1 MNTAHL
7 IQQAGLWPTLCLLLI
22 VLLIAALRLLALP
35 FAAAALALDAIA
47 NAASA
52 PLSLTTR
59 TGGAR

>member
-7 IQQAGLWPTLCLLLI
+7 IQQAGLWPTLFLLLI
-22 VLLIAALRLLALP
+22 VLLTAALRLLALP

-59 TGGAR
+59 TGEPR

>member
-1 MNTAHL
+1 MSTAHL
-7 IQQAGLWPTLCLLLI
+7 IQQAGFWPVLCLLLV

-52 PLSLTTR
+52 PLSLTR
-59 TGGAR
+59 TGGPR

>member
-22 VLLIAALRLLALP
+22 VLLTAALRLLALP

-52 PLSLTTR
+52 PLSLTR
-59 TGGAR
+59 PGGPR

>member
-22 VLLIAALRLLALP
+22 VLLIAILRLLALP

-47 NAASA
+47 NAVSA
-52 PLSLTTR
+52 PLSLTR
-59 TGGAR
+59 SGGAR